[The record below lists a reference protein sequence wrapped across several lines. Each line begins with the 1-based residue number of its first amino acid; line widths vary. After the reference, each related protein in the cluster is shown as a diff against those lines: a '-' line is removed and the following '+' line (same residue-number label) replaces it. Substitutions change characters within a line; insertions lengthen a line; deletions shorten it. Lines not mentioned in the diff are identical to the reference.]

1 MKFLCPKCGRAV
13 LTLASRQCPDPEC
26 GFRIALVPLCQFYW
40 RKLIALRP
48 RPVLVQC
55 PHCQRASPISA
66 PSCPHCH
73 QAITINE
80 TVAKAV
86 APLRANLEKPTPRF
100 IKRLQWIYL
109 LISVIVFAVALTRF
123 RFPDVGV
130 FGLIVEVW
138 ALESLFYFAL
148 IIVLITWLL
157 GRFKKS
163 RKPLANR
170 VRLALV
176 FNSLTLMMALFWAVV
191 SWPILGRLAL
201 VLLIVMFGL
210 LTLVKDLWPLQDK
223 IREALDKRLP
233 PNEDSFDHTK
243 RQGRKGDFD

>member
-1 MKFLCPKCGRAV
+1 M
-13 LTLASRQCPDPEC
+13 TLASRQCPDPEC

-100 IKRLQWIYL
+100 IKRLQWTYL
-109 LISVIVFAVALTRF
+109 LASVVAFVVALTGF
-123 RFPDVGV
+123 RFPDFEADFMGAV
-130 FGLIVEVW
+130 FLTSEAI
-138 ALESLFYFAL
+138 FYFAVIITL
-148 IIVLITWLL
+148 IIWLL
-157 GRFKKS
+157 GRTKKAA
-163 RKPLANR
+163 KPLANR

-176 FNSLTLMMALFWAVV
+176 CNSLTLMVILYSVV
-191 SWPILGRLAL
+191 LSWPMLLGRLTAFLLMIVGAL
-201 VLLIVMFGL
+201 VVLGGA
-210 LTLVKDLWPLQDK
+210 LWPIQDK
-223 IREALDKRLP
+223 LREGLDKRLP
-233 PNEDSFDHTK
+233 PSEGSFDHTK
-243 RQGRKGDFD
+243 RQGRKGEFD